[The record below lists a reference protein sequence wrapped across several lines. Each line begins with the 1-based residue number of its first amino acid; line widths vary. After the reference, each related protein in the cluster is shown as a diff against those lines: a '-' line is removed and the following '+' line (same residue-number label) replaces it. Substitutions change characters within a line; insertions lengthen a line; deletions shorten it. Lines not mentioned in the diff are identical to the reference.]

1 MRIKAS
7 DLNDQAP
14 QSYPEYRSALE
25 SAVNE
30 AQIIDARLQAIEQ
43 EANGLKQRRAW
54 LQMTIQSL
62 RPLCDAESLADAAPQ
77 IGVVCYNAL
86 LNLQRPATAP
96 EIRDAVKPYI
106 DLGRYPNPLAVIH
119 MALKRMNGVECFK
132 TAGKTFY
139 QVTPSGLPAY

>member
-1 MRIKAS
+1 MRIKNE
-7 DLNDQAP
+7 DLNPTQ
-14 QSYPEYRSALE
+14 YPEYRSALD

-30 AQIIDARLQAIEQ
+30 LQMIDARLQAIEQ

-62 RPLCDAESLADAAPQ
+62 RPLCDAEFQADAAPQ
-77 IGVVCYNAL
+77 IGVVCYNVL

-96 EIRDAVKPYI
+96 EIRDAAKPYI
-106 DLGRYPNPLAVIH
+106 DFSRYPNPLAVIH
-119 MALKRMNGVECFK
+119 MALKRMNGVECLK